1 MALPVTDQ
9 LITQMMTE
17 NVRTTPTT
25 PMEGNVSRPLIVS
38 DLLSAMKDVNF
49 SQLMTEYG
57 NMSGNPSKE
66 STPMITGL
74 MKESVKVPETP
85 LEQEKKIKEPAVATG
100 GPAQSAEEIDM
111 AVEDMSPENVSV
123 PTPMKDAMATNTM
136 APLGTLTDQ
145 NTGLMSNTSQQI
157 A

>member
-1 MALPVTDQ
+1 MALPTTQGLTTQ
-9 LITQMMTE
+9 LQNE
-17 NVRTTPTT
+17 SVRNQPTT
-25 PMEGNVSRPLIVS
+25 PMDGNVTRPMLIA
-38 DLLSAMKDVNF
+38 DLLKAMRDVNF
-49 SQLMTEYG
+49 SQLVTEYG
-57 NMSGNPSKE
+57 SMAG
-66 STPMITGL
+66 
-74 MKESVKVPETP
+74 MKNEKDTP
-85 LEQEKKIKEPAVATG
+85 LINSLMSEKERVPATPLKTETAVATG
-100 GPAQSAEEIDM
+100 EPAQSAEEIDM

>member
-74 MKESVKVPETP
+74 MKESAKVPETP
-85 LEQEKKIKEPAVATG
+85 LEQEQKIEEPAVATG

>member
-1 MALPVTDQ
+1 MALPTTQGLTTQ
-9 LITQMMTE
+9 LQNE
-17 NVRTTPTT
+17 SVRNQPTT
-25 PMEGNVSRPLIVS
+25 PMDGNVTRPMLIA
-38 DLLSAMKDVNF
+38 DLLKAMRDVNF
-49 SQLMTEYG
+49 SQLVTEYG
-57 NMSGNPSKE
+57 SMAG
-66 STPMITGL
+66 
-74 MKESVKVPETP
+74 MKNEKDTP
-85 LEQEKKIKEPAVATG
+85 LINSLMSEKERVPATPLQTETAVATG

>member
-1 MALPVTDQ
+1 MALPTTAQ
-9 LITQMMTE
+9 LSNQMMNE
-17 NVRTTPTT
+17 SVRETPTS
-25 PMEGNVSRPLIVS
+25 PMDGNVTRPMIIS
-38 DLLSAMKDVNF
+38 DLLKAMKDVNF
-49 SQLMTEYG
+49 NQLVEEYG
-57 NMSGNPSKE
+57 NMAGVRDTKI
-66 STPMITGL
+66 TPMANAL
-74 MKESVKVPETP
+74 MEEKERVPATP
-85 LEQEKKIKEPAVATG
+85 LQTETAVATG